1 MQRILAYHSGIS
13 RCRRLLRR
21 GLQFHGT
28 ADLTRHFRRLL
39 EDPWVTGS
47 DTHLGRAERR
57 ASRLRPPTRRP
68 GVTTYCSDGAAR
80 GQGDPRDR
88 DPEAACGA
96 VLLSEDGTVAAK
108 CGTYLGPL
116 VTNNVAEYEA
126 LILGLERAVEL
137 GARRVEVR
145 ADSQLLVKQMRGE
158 YRINS
163 SPLRACARRA
173 RELVKNFETVEYVH
187 IRRHLNEEA
196 DRLANLAID
205 EA

>member
-1 MQRILAYHSGIS
+1 MSASQ
-13 RCRRLLRR
+13 
-21 GLQFHGT
+21 
-28 ADLTRHFRRLL
+28 AD
-39 EDPWVTGS
+39 
-47 DTHLGRAERR
+47 
-57 ASRLRPPTRRP
+57 
-68 GVTTYCSDGAAR
+68 GVIVFTDGAAR
-80 GQGDPRDR
+80 GNPGP
-88 DPEAACGA
+88 AGA
-96 VLLSEDGTVAAK
+96 GAYIEDEDGSVLDES
-108 CGTYLGPL
+108 YRFLGRA
-116 VTNNVAEYEA
+116 TNTVAEYEA

-145 ADSQLLVKQMRGE
+145 ADSQLLVKQLRGE

-173 RELVKNFETVEYVH
+173 RELGKNFETVEYVH